1 MAPNYIIK
9 KEVRDWVGWYTA
21 IIFNLLKI
29 DLFSN
34 LSKFAHIQS

>member
-1 MAPNYIIK
+1 MAPNYVIK

-29 DLFSN
+29 YVFYN
-34 LSKFAHIQS
+34 LSNFAHIQS